1 MDLEQ
6 LTDEVETVS
15 RRYAERNGFDRSS
28 TWLLLKLQEEVGEL
42 TQAFMRTTGQGRA
55 KGRTAEELQTSFRS
69 ELADV
74 LGHVLLLA
82 RHHGID
88 LQAEVESKWLSR
100 NPDWLRRNG
109 SGSAQ
114 GPANRT

>member
-1 MDLEQ
+1 MDVKQ

-15 RRYAERNGFDRSS
+15 RAYAERNGFTRDE

-42 TQAFMRTTGQGRA
+42 TQAFLGKTGQGRA
-55 KGRTAEELQTSFRS
+55 KGRTAAELQTSFRS

-82 RHHGID
+82 RHTGVD

-100 NPDWLRRNG
+100 NPDWVRRHAAEG
-109 SGSAQ
+109 DSV
-114 GPANRT
+114 RVER